1 MRVCVSGCT
10 TQGEAAEASNGF
22 LCSNCYNHLRWAL
35 QKAPGA
41 LQHLREVYVMRQPID
56 LDASKPHKKKPP
68 APFNLDAWQ
77 IAEDMWLAITGNY
90 IPTAWNHMVL
100 YSKAFDECQG
110 LHQKLDEVVNRK
122 EVIYLMPLVK
132 LTRTG
137 LYRYPLEE
145 LPRSTLLPCPQCNQ
159 RTIYQPPREFG
170 DTLEVSCQNC
180 GFTIPPEKIEFYA
193 NLAERERDEDAN
205 L

>member
-1 MRVCVSGCT
+1 MRACVIGCT
-10 TQGEAAEASNGF
+10 AQGEPVEANNGF

-35 QKAPGA
+35 QKAPEA
-41 LQHLREVYVMRQPID
+41 LQHLREVYVMRSPIEIEG
-56 LDASKPHKKKPP
+56 SKPQKKEPP

-77 IAEDMWLAITGNY
+77 IAEDMWQAITGKY
-90 IPTAWNHMVL
+90 IPVSWNHIVL
-100 YSKAFDECQG
+100 YGQAFAECQE

-132 LTRTG
+132 LTRTA

-180 GFTIPPEKIEFYA
+180 GFTIPPEKVEFYA
-193 NLAERERDEDAN
+193 NLAERERDAH

>member
-1 MRVCVSGCT
+1 MRACVIGCT
-10 TQGEAAEASNGF
+10 TQGEPVEANNGF

-35 QKAPGA
+35 QKAPEA
-41 LQHLREVYVMRQPID
+41 LQHLREVYVMRSPIEIEG
-56 LDASKPHKKKPP
+56 SKPQKKEPP

-77 IAEDMWLAITGNY
+77 IAEDMWQAITGKY
-90 IPTAWNHMVL
+90 IPVSWNHIVL
-100 YSKAFDECQG
+100 YGQAFAECQE

-132 LTRTG
+132 LTRTA

-180 GFTIPPEKIEFYA
+180 GFTIPPEKVEFYA
-193 NLAERERDEDAN
+193 NLAERERDAH